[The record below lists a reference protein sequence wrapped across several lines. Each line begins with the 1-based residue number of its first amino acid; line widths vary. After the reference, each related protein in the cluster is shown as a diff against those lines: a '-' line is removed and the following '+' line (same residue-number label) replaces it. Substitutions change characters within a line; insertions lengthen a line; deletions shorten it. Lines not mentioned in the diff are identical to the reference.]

1 MARLL
6 IVEDDAGTSAL
17 VCRGLAEAGHDV
29 EAAVDGANGLDRLL
43 NGAAFDL
50 VVLDAVMP
58 QRDGWH
64 VLSEMRRLGMETPVL
79 MLSALEGVEHRV
91 RGLSLGADDYISKPF
106 SFEELSLRVEA
117 ICRRLARVSERPS
130 AFADLRLDERRLIA
144 IRGEIEIPLSAKEYA
159 LLDLLVAHHGS
170 VLSKAFIARHVWDMQ
185 LDSESNIVEVNIR
198 RLRQKIDDPYPRK
211 LIHTMRGRGYVLR

>member
-17 VCRGLAEAGHDV
+17 IFRGLTEAGHYV
-29 EAAVDGANGLDRLL
+29 ETANDGACGLDRLL
-43 NGAAFDL
+43 NSAGFDL
-50 VVLDAVMP
+50 VILDAVMP

-64 VLSEMRRLGMETPVL
+64 VLGEMRRLGMETPVL
-79 MLSALEGVEHRV
+79 MLSALDGVEHRV

-117 ICRRLARVSERPS
+117 ICRRLMRPPERPS
-130 AFADLRLDERRLIA
+130 AFADLRLDERRLVA
-144 IRGEIEIPLSAKEYA
+144 MRGEVEIALSTKEFA
-159 LLDLLVAHHGS
+159 LLDLLVAHHGLA
-170 VLSKAFIARHVWDMQ
+170 LSKAFIARHVWDMQ

-198 RLRQKIDDPYPRK
+198 RLRQKIDDPFSRK
-211 LIHTMRGRGYVLR
+211 LIHTMRGRGYVIR

>member
-17 VCRGLAEAGHDV
+17 VSRGLIEAGHDV
-29 EAAVDGANGLDRLL
+29 EAAADGVHGLDRLPS
-43 NGAAFDL
+43 GGAFDL
-50 VVLDAVMP
+50 VILDAIMP
-58 QRDGWH
+58 RRDGWH

-79 MLSALEGVEHRV
+79 MLSALDGVEHRV

-117 ICRRLARVSERPS
+117 ICRRLARRSERPS
-130 AFADLRLDERRLIA
+130 AFADLRLDEQRVMA
-144 IRGEIEIPLSAKEYA
+144 IRGDIEIPLSVKEFA
-159 LLDLLVAHHGS
+159 LLDLLVSHHGS

-211 LIHTMRGRGYVLR
+211 LIHTMRGRGYVIR